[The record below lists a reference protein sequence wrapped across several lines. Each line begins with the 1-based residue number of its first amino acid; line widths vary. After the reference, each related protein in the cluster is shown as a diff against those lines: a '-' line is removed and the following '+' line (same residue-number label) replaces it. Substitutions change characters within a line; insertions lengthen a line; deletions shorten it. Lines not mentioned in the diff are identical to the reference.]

1 MSFIQD
7 ALEPEYHKAR
17 NYRLFIVNRRNQTPH
32 LVSLAAVYGIPRQA
46 DLDDVR
52 QQINDIRDQFLD
64 RTFDMARFEKRFP
77 VFGVVADEHYCD
89 QDRLLNAF
97 KLCCWCRPP
106 GVIYPPKTQK
116 KRFKSC
122 GHYNYCP
129 ACWARVV
136 EQQFKQYERFIAACV
151 KADSLV
157 RFYATTHIS
166 EQFVPFEAVDSLE
179 HAPPETYSAATKVI
193 SRRIARFKQAVFS
206 RRRSVTRHTAA
217 SMWRIIPIA
226 SEGGWRLQLRQF
238 FLTVPGKKPPV
249 TVVRDAKVVFNNT
262 VLLTG
267 SVNDDAIISFIPF
280 AAYPLEHLRED
291 LDLTAAGLSVLAKQR
306 MLGGSGK
313 FKTAGDGL
321 IELARK
327 AKKAASHDERQA
339 EKTKTA

>member
-7 ALEPEYHKAR
+7 ALEPEY
-17 NYRLFIVNRRNQTPH
+17 YRAKGYKLYIVNRRSQTPH
-32 LVSLAAVYGIPRQA
+32 LVSLAAVYGVPRVA
-46 DLDDVR
+46 DLDTVR
-52 QQINDIRDQFLD
+52 EQINDIRAQFLD

-77 VFGVVADEHYCD
+77 VYGVIADEHYCD
-89 QDRLLNAF
+89 QERLLEAF

-106 GVIYPPKTQK
+106 GVIYPPKTQT

-136 EQQFKQYERFIAACV
+136 EQQFRQYEKFIEACV
-151 KADSLV
+151 RANPLA

-166 EQFVPFEAVDSLE
+166 EHFVPFASVGPLE
-179 HAPPETYSAATKVI
+179 HASPETYSHAVQVI
-193 SRRIARFKQAVFS
+193 SRGIASIKRLLAR
-206 RRRSVTRHTAA
+206 RRRSVNRHTEAGL
-217 SMWRIIPIA
+217 WRIIPIA
-226 SEGGWRLQLRQF
+226 ANGGWRLQLRQF
-238 FLTVPGKKPPV
+238 FLTVPGKKPPIAI
-249 TVVRDAKVVFNNT
+249 VRNSRTNFNST

-267 SVNDDAIISFIPF
+267 SVSDDAVISFIPF

-313 FKTAGDGL
+313 FRTAGDGL

-327 AKKAASHDERQA
+327 ARKAGIAA
-339 EKTKTA
+339 TAHVQRPA

>member
-46 DLDDVR
+46 DIDDVR
-52 QQINDIRDQFLD
+52 QHINDIRDQFLD

-77 VFGVVADEHYCD
+77 VFGIVADEHYCD

-97 KLCCWCRPP
+97 TLCCWCRPP

-136 EQQFKQYERFIAACV
+136 EQQFRQYESFIATCV
-151 KADSLV
+151 KADPLV

-166 EQFVPFEAVDSLE
+166 EQFVPFEAVGPFE
-179 HAPPETYSAATKVI
+179 HAPPETYSNAVRVI
-193 SRRIARFKQAVFS
+193 GKRIETIKRFVS
-206 RRRSVTRHTAA
+206 RRRRTVNRNTEAA
-217 SMWRIIPIA
+217 MWRIVPIA

-238 FLTVPGKKPPV
+238 FLTAPGKKPPIEV
-249 TVVRDAKVVFNNT
+249 FHDKKVLCNNT
-262 VLLTG
+262 VLVAG
-267 SVNDDAIISFIPF
+267 SVDDDAIISFIPF

-306 MLGGSGK
+306 MLGGYGK
-313 FKTAGDGL
+313 FRSAGDGL

-339 EKTKTA
+339 ETTKTA

>member
-7 ALEPEYHKAR
+7 ALEPEYHRAR

-32 LVSLAAVYGIPRQA
+32 LVSLAAVYGIPRHA

-52 QQINDIRDQFLD
+52 QHINDIRDQFLD

-77 VFGVVADEHYCD
+77 VFGIVADEHYCD

-97 KLCCWCRPP
+97 SLCCWCRPP

-151 KADSLV
+151 KADPLV

-166 EQFVPFEAVDSLE
+166 EQFVPFDAVDSLE
-179 HAPPETYSAATKVI
+179 HAPPETYSHAVRVI
-193 SRRIARFKQAVFS
+193 RKRLEAIKRFVS
-206 RRRSVTRHTAA
+206 RRRRTVNRNTEAA
-217 SMWRIIPIA
+217 MWRIVPIA

-238 FLTVPGKKPPV
+238 FLTVPGKQPPIEV
-249 TVVRDAKVVFNNT
+249 FHDKKVLFNNT

-306 MLGGSGK
+306 MLGGYGK
-313 FKTAGDGL
+313 FRSAGDGL

-327 AKKAASHDERQA
+327 AKKTASHDERTA